1 MSDVAEV
8 RDVEVRG
15 AGVRDVEMRGAEV
28 RGSGVRG
35 AVRVWCARGH
45 S

>member
-8 RDVEVRG
+8 RDVEMRGAGVRGAEVRG
-15 AGVRDVEMRGAEV
+15 AGVRDV
-28 RGSGVRG
+28 
-35 AVRVWCARGH
+35 VRVWCARGH